1 MQAVIGGCRSCP
13 FPCPRSR
20 QKAAAAE
27 SPQKTRASTPG
38 GNATATTWVQPVRA
52 SGLAEGQVAPKPVPT
67 ARAPAVGAS
76 HHSTTANLS
85 CLVTIWRFPC
95 DETDRKDRN
104 SPAGGP
110 SRRKEEPGFLWAS
123 TAGDLTLCILLF
135 ILFFAF
141 SWGGLVLWDEVF
153 INTSDTAADTV
164 HAVLTGAGRMAVSSA
179 VLAVTA
185 VYIGKAIVI
194 MAKFFARRRSRP

>member
-1 MQAVIGGCRSCP
+1 MRREGP
-13 FPCPRSR
+13 EEPELPCGRH
-20 QKAAAAE
+20 
-27 SPQKTRASTPG
+27 
-38 GNATATTWVQPVRA
+38 QP
-52 SGLAEGQVAPKPVPT
+52 E
-67 ARAPAVGAS
+67 
-76 HHSTTANLS
+76 
-85 CLVTIWRFPC
+85 
-95 DETDRKDRN
+95 
-104 SPAGGP
+104 
-110 SRRKEEPGFLWAS
+110 KEELVPLWPPGPGELA
-123 TAGDLTLCILLF
+123 LCILLF

-194 MAKFFARRRSRP
+194 TAKFFARRRSRP